1 MPSRSKRR
9 LTFPVKSTSS
19 SPPQKSSCRKRKRRS
34 KFEYAVQAV
43 LDKRPDIE
51 AQYEPRKLPYVL
63 ALEYTPDWECVLVH
77 QGPVSFYL
85 EAKGK
90 FDYEERRK
98 ALAVISNNPGIDLRF
113 VFMRDNKLN
122 KRSQTRYT
130 DWCKQHNIRCS
141 VFPKLP
147 LD

>member
-1 MPSRSKRR
+1 MVTTSK
-9 LTFPVKSTSS
+9 
-19 SPPQKSSCRKRKRRS
+19 KSSRKRKRRS
-34 KFEYAVQAV
+34 KFEYAVQSL
-43 LDKRPDIE
+43 LDKRPDVE
-51 AQYEPRKLPYVL
+51 SQYEPRKLGYTL
-63 ALEYTPDWECVLVH
+63 SLEYVPDWECVLVRT
-77 QGPVSFYL
+77 GSGEVFYL

-98 ALAVISNNPGIDLRF
+98 ALAVIKDNPGIDLRF

-122 KRSQTRYT
+122 KRSSTRYS

-147 LD
+147 FD